1 MSKDI
6 LRITRGVDGLIKYLE
21 TVGVELS
28 TSTVSRLIRKKEIP
42 FKRINT
48 QILLFDLD
56 KIDRWLLGEEKQHE
70 EI

>member
-1 MSKDI
+1 MSSDT
-6 LRITRGVDGLIKYLE
+6 LRITRGVSGLIEYLE

-28 TSTVSRLIRKKEIP
+28 ASTVSRLIRKKEIP

-56 KIDRWLLGEEKQHE
+56 KIDKWIVGDDNQ
-70 EI
+70 